1 MSALNSQ
8 EANSMQ
14 KDELSLFFQHL
25 LSTVTPENPLE
36 YFNDMYKSINPHCIN
51 IAKEEGK
58 KILSNESSKKGEKP
72 VNVYLTL
79 GGDSINK
86 FLMEGIIAA
95 LLWLPYY
102 VQDVADVFKLSREEV
117 DTTLKV
123 LNLINLPKVFDAKI
137 EQDGAEDIKQ
147 PSNCR
152 HYASFLIAI
161 IRWLT
166 TGVTAFKQT
175 GDETKTNI
183 ELVRYLAATAIN
195 SFPAIPYCAY
205 FIGQTKTND
214 MGKLAEKLAK
224 SVNFRE
230 FMTKDAYQI
239 NSPKFVVQ
247 SMDAPLVG
255 ISGHPLGEL
264 FVGMLDDTTKKTEW
278 LGVYV
283 KSEQFEQL
291 CTENGLSV
299 NDVHDYV
306 LGISKAQHEKIL
318 SDKKNSKNRIAEFIE
333 KQGNDLLKQGFEF
346 FHKRDKKYF
355 VTDDDFE
362 KPNEEKPK
370 DE

>member
-1 MSALNSQ
+1 MSATQQTQTQQPTKDDLNIY
-8 EANSMQ
+8 
-14 KDELSLFFQHL
+14 LQHL
-25 LSTVTPENPLE
+25 LSTVTPENPLD
-36 YFNDMYKSINPHCIN
+36 YFNDMYKSINPHCITV
-51 IAKEEGK
+51 AKEEGK
-58 KILSNESSKKGEKP
+58 KILNNETQKKGDKQC
-72 VNVYLTL
+72 NVYLTL

-102 VQDVADVFKLSREEV
+102 IQDVADVYKLSREEV
-117 DTTLKV
+117 DTTLKI
-123 LNLINLPKVFDAKI
+123 LNAVNLPKVFDAQV
-137 EQDGAEDIKQ
+137 EQDGEQDIKQ

-175 GDETKTNI
+175 GEPRTNM
-183 ELVRYLAATAIN
+183 ELVRYLAATSLN
-195 SFPAIPYCAY
+195 SFPSIPYCAY

-214 MGKLAEKLAK
+214 MAKLAEKLAK
-224 SVNFRE
+224 SVNFQE
-230 FMTKDAYQI
+230 FMSKDSYQI

-247 SMDAPLVG
+247 TQDAPLVG

-278 LGVYV
+278 LGVFV

-299 NDVHDYV
+299 NEVHEYV
-306 LGISKAQHEKIL
+306 MGISKQQHTKIL
-318 SDKKNSKNRIAEFIE
+318 QDKKHPKRKIAEFIE
-333 KQGNDLLKQGFEF
+333 KQGNDLIKTGFEL
-346 FHKRDKKYF
+346 FHKNDDKYF
-355 VTDDDFE
+355 V
-362 KPNEEKPK
+362 K
-370 DE
+370 DEDFAKDE